1 MAGLELTE
9 EEKFNNLEKSVKVPS
24 APIAW
29 SALIPEPP
37 EYNNIYPAIAPQISN
52 MPETQALLGDSVGP
66 VLPTSQPKEQK
77 ELCPTSP
84 VSSRTRS
91 RTAREGLEAHQKQL
105 SISPQSP
112 QTKEKSQELGTKK
125 AETTSVEEKE
135 LPLVTG
141 RDVEVL
147 EQPGEIPRVPP
158 GDIRRQLPIRKMRNP
173 DPGTAAANPTI
184 DVYFPWTPSEMMAIM
199 TTIPDRKKSP
209 AAFVDSLRTT
219 ISIYQADS
227 RDLWALVQQILTP
240 AEYRTCLNHL
250 NYASHAALQQAYAL
264 DDDRRTQI
272 LNALNSTFQR
282 PINLSVILDLKP
294 KKNEDPEEF
303 LGRFNEI
310 YRGQSGDL
318 LYQNGQNSPQYC
330 AMLMHCLPPS
340 VVTAVKCNNMNWTE
354 NDPSQMARAVRFYW
368 KEGVGPEGG
377 SVTKVKT
384 EYVMKKDDLR
394 PQQGAEMVVY
404 QQEPQY
410 SDFGWVDQRRGG
422 YQTHPKGPSPL
433 FMAHRTN
440 QQLYNRSPL

>member
-1 MAGLELTE
+1 
-9 EEKFNNLEKSVKVPS
+9 
-24 APIAW
+24 
-29 SALIPEPP
+29 
-37 EYNNIYPAIAPQISN
+37 
-52 MPETQALLGDSVGP
+52 
-66 VLPTSQPKEQK
+66 
-77 ELCPTSP
+77 
-84 VSSRTRS
+84 
-91 RTAREGLEAHQKQL
+91 
-105 SISPQSP
+105 
-112 QTKEKSQELGTKK
+112 
-125 AETTSVEEKE
+125 
-135 LPLVTG
+135 
-141 RDVEVL
+141 
-147 EQPGEIPRVPP
+147 
-158 GDIRRQLPIRKMRNP
+158 MRNP
-173 DPGTAAANPTI
+173 DPVTAGANPTI

-199 TTIPDRKKSP
+199 ATIPDRKKSP

-240 AEYRTCLNHL
+240 AEYRNYLNHL

-294 KKNEDPEEF
+294 KKTEEPEEF
-303 LGRFNEI
+303 LERFNEI

-354 NDPSQMARAVRFYW
+354 NDPSQMARAVIFYW
-368 KEGVGPEGG
+368 KEGVGQEGG

-394 PQQGAEMVVY
+394 PQQAAEMVVY

-422 YQTHPKGPSPL
+422 YQTHPKGPSPPFYGPPNESTAL
-433 FMAHRTN
+433 QPQPPLRGHWSTGRRGRGRNRGSNACFNCGRVDHW
-440 QQLYNRSPL
+440 QQECPFKRQAVEGDYPTQRRGYPPRGGQMRYTDFSQENPFPTQD